1 MILLVAVLLFLV
13 PAGDG
18 FGDAT
23 ASAEQ
28 IGPDRIRIELEVTI
42 EGAGSVVAHVI
53 EPGGQQETIS
63 LADRGGGGFGAV
75 FESRQI
81 DLVVVFEVLGE
92 DPRQSDPLRLT
103 ELGVDRATLGMV
115 APLAEVVEEGDDTEQ
130 WGWLGL
136 GMGAAALSLMAV
148 WVLVGGRD
156 GRDGQDVVV
165 DAQGRA
171 ARRVDNGR

>member
-1 MILLVAVLLFLV
+1 MIWLAAALLFLV

-18 FGDAT
+18 FGEAT

-28 IGPDRIRIELEVTI
+28 IGTDRIRVELEVKI

-53 EPGGQQETIS
+53 EPGGQQETVS

-75 FESRQI
+75 LESRQV
-81 DLVVVFEVLGE
+81 DLVVVFEVLGDE
-92 DPRQSDPLRLT
+92 PRQSDPLRLT
-103 ELGVDRATLGMV
+103 QLGVDRATLGMV
-115 APLAEVVEEGDDTEQ
+115 APLVEVAEEDDDTTR

-136 GMGAAALSLMAV
+136 GMGAAALSLLAV

-156 GRDGQDVVV
+156 SGSAPTV
-165 DAQGRA
+165 DADENASTAQT
-171 ARRVDNGR
+171 

>member
-1 MILLVAVLLFLV
+1 MIWLVAALLFLV

-18 FGDAT
+18 FGDAS

-28 IGPDRIRIELEVTI
+28 IGPDRIRVELEVVI

-53 EPGGQQETIS
+53 EPGGQQETVS
-63 LADRGGGGFGAV
+63 LADRGGGEFGAV
-75 FESRQI
+75 LESRQI

-92 DPRQSDPLRLT
+92 VPRQSDPLRLT

-115 APLAEVVEEGDDTEQ
+115 APLLEVAEEDDDATTQ

-136 GMGAAALSLMAV
+136 GMGAAALSLLAV
-148 WVLVGGRD
+148 WVLAGGRD
-156 GRDGQDVVV
+156 ANAGRHPQA
-165 DAQGRA
+165 DAETPAGH
-171 ARRVDNGR
+171 G

>member
-1 MILLVAVLLFLV
+1 MIWLAAALLFLV

-28 IGPDRIRIELEVTI
+28 IGTDRIRVELEVMV

-53 EPGGQQETIS
+53 EPGGQQETVS
-63 LADRGGGGFGAV
+63 LADRGGGEFGAV
-75 FESRQI
+75 LESRQI

-92 DPRQSDPLRLT
+92 EPRQSDPLRLT
-103 ELGVDRATLGMV
+103 DLGVDRATLGMV
-115 APLAEVVEEGDDTEQ
+115 APLVGVAEEDDDTTQ

-136 GMGAAALSLMAV
+136 GMGAAALSLLAV

-156 GRDGQDVVV
+156 ADAGSDAEADEEPPTQD
-165 DAQGRA
+165 AS
-171 ARRVDNGR
+171 